1 MLKHFKKGEL
11 VPTELTWEEKNPIN
25 YLYRPSEAISRLQ
38 ERLAKSKGQEETKLD
53 KSQQKQR

>member
-1 MLKHFKKGEL
+1 MLKYFKKGEL

-38 ERLAKSKGQEETKLD
+38 KKLIKSKD
-53 KSQQKQR
+53 

>member
-25 YLYRPSEAISRLQ
+25 YLYRPSEAISRLKS
-38 ERLAKSKGQEETKLD
+38 RLAKSKGQEESKLN
-53 KSQQKQR
+53 KSQQK

>member
-25 YLYRPSEAISRLQ
+25 YLYRPSEAITKLQ
-38 ERLAKSKGQEETKLD
+38 KRLAKSKGQEETKLD
-53 KSQQKQR
+53 KSQQE

>member
-38 ERLAKSKGQEETKLD
+38 ERLAKSKGQEESKLD
-53 KSQQKQR
+53 KSQQK

>member
-38 ERLAKSKGQEETKLD
+38 ERLAKSKGQEASKLD
-53 KSQQKQR
+53 KSQQK

>member
-38 ERLAKSKGQEETKLD
+38 KRLAKSKGQEETKLD
-53 KSQQKQR
+53 KSQQK

>member
-11 VPTELTWEEKNPIN
+11 VPTELTWEEKNPTN

-38 ERLAKSKGQEETKLD
+38 ERLAKSKGQEASKLD
-53 KSQQKQR
+53 KSQQK

>member
-53 KSQQKQR
+53 KSQQK

>member
-1 MLKHFKKGEL
+1 MLKHFKKGEP

-38 ERLAKSKGQEETKLD
+38 KRLAKSKGQEESKLN
-53 KSQQKQR
+53 KSQQE